1 MSFKERL
8 PRREAAGG
16 TSVFSR
22 YRAFW
27 RGAGATPW
35 VPWLAPASSLRSA
48 LASAHARDL
57 ASDLPAAPGVFELA
71 LSPPDAPDTRVK
83 VYVAASADLQ
93 RELVALCDAGGGS
106 LAGWLDHALK
116 KGHAVW
122 LRARSVASAEAADAC
137 AERILGA
144 YDYAWVA
151 QPGARARSLV
161 VRRETMC
168 CCFPAPPRINEG
180 PPKFVAAGG
189 QGSGLLG
196 MLSKRSAGAPAAGA
210 TGGGLLG
217 VLSGSKRSA
226 AAAGPSN
233 LATMLGAK

>member
-1 MSFKERL
+1 MKI
-8 PRREAAGG
+8 
-16 TSVFSR
+16 
-22 YRAFW
+22 
-27 RGAGATPW
+27 AGA
-35 VPWLAPASSLRSA
+35 
-48 LASAHARDL
+48 
-57 ASDLPAAPGVFELA
+57 
-71 LSPPDAPDTRVK
+71 
-83 VYVAASADLQ
+83 
-93 RELVALCDAGGGS
+93 S

-122 LRARSVASAEAADAC
+122 LRARAAASAEAADAC

-168 CCFPAPPRINEG
+168 CCVPAPPRINEG
-180 PPKFVAAGG
+180 PPKFVAAAG
-189 QGSGLLG
+189 QGSGLLS
-196 MLSKRSAGAPAAGA
+196 MLSGKSRSAGAPKAAPAAGA

-217 VLSGSKRSA
+217 ALSKSRSS